1 MTLGRTSSN
10 AIKIKTDSEGGG
22 LRAVECACCESTFD
36 YPCKDCPPFLADF
49 NFSLTGDQVSGLTEF
64 QYPAAVCPGDE
75 CNLQGFP
82 TNLEPRTCADY
93 WDAFGPGPVYDN
105 LYMISI
111 YRAGHGFYGA
121 PLSQGCCWVLSLYVQ
136 GILLYDYMGEQD
148 LCGVNAGDSKIIT
161 SLDPRG
167 SYPMTISAQCIP
179 PFMGGPTEF
188 NFTVT
193 VS

>member
-1 MTLGRTSSN
+1 MTLGRTSSG
-10 AIKIKTDSEGGG
+10 AIKIKTDDG
-22 LRAVECACCESTFD
+22 LRAVECACCGPTDFQ
-36 YPCKDCPPFLADF
+36 PCRDCPPVLGDF

-93 WDAFGPGPVYDN
+93 WDAFGPGAMNYNN
-105 LYMISI
+105 LYMIQI
-111 YRAGHGFYGA
+111 YRAGYGFFGA
-121 PLSQGCCWVLSLYVQ
+121 PPTQDCCWVLSLYVQ
-136 GILLYDYMGEQD
+136 GVFLFDFMGFQD
-148 LCGVNAGDSKIIT
+148 LCGVNGGDSKIIT